1 MDNDKLVPLILV
13 EYFCKMLGNI
23 IDKLGP
29 TVLSRFSAPALI
41 FLDAPLPQAPI

>member
-23 IDKLGP
+23 IDKLRPILKGY
-29 TVLSRFSAPALI
+29 RFFKKLVQ
-41 FLDAPLPQAPI
+41 QAS